1 MGVESSIQW
10 TEATWNPWHGCR
22 KVSPGCKYCY
32 MYRDKDRY
40 GQDPTTVLRSKN
52 NFNQPLKMKEPAL
65 IFTCSWSD
73 WFIEEADAWRDEAW
87 AIIKA
92 TPQHTYQILTKRP
105 ERIRHCLPADWGEGY
120 PNVWLG
126 TSVEDQEQANKR
138 IPHLLM
144 NDAVVHFVSAEPL
157 LRPVDLTKVEVNGL
171 DLFGIGLTPEE
182 KQDGPVETVNVL
194 DYESILPNMI
204 DWVIIGGESGNH
216 SGKWLYRACELDWI
230 TDLIWQCNGNRT
242 AVFVKQLGT
251 QLAKDM
257 HLSDR
262 HGGNI
267 EEWPLHLQV
276 REMPAIGVA
285 H

>member
-22 KVSPGCKYCY
+22 KVSAGCKYCY

-40 GQDPTTVLRSKN
+40 GQDPTTVLRSKG
-52 NFNQPLKMKEPAL
+52 NFNQPLKMQEPTL

-73 WFIEEADAWRDEAW
+73 FFIEEADAWRDEAW

-105 ERIRHCLPADWGEGY
+105 ERIWHCLPSDWGEGY
-120 PNVWLG
+120 SNVWLG

-138 IPHLLM
+138 IPHLLI
-144 NDAVVHFVSAEPL
+144 NDAVVHFISAEPL

-171 DLFGIGLTPEE
+171 ELFGIGLSPEE
-182 KQDGPVETVNVL
+182 LQDGPLETVNVL
-194 DYESILPNMI
+194 EDESILPNMI

-216 SGKWLYRACELDWI
+216 TGKWLYRACDLDWI
-230 TDLIWQCNGNRT
+230 ASLISQCLENGT
-242 AVFVKQLGT
+242 AAFVKQLGT
-251 QLAKDM
+251 QLAKDL

-267 EEWPLHLQV
+267 EEWPQHLQV
-276 REMPAIGVA
+276 REMPAVGVSE
-285 H
+285 

>member
-10 TEATWNPWHGCR
+10 TQATWNPWHGCR
-22 KVSPGCKYCY
+22 KVSAGCKYCY

-40 GQDPTTVLRSKN
+40 GQDPTKVLRSKG

-105 ERIRHCLPADWGEGY
+105 ERIRHCLPEDWGDGY

-144 NDAVVHFVSAEPL
+144 NDAAIHFVSAEPL
-157 LRPVDLTKVEVNGL
+157 LRPVDLTQVEVNGL
-171 DLFGIGLTPEE
+171 ELFGMGLTEEE
-182 KQDGPVETVNVL
+182 KQAGPKRFTNALSEDCWMGNKL
-194 DYESILPNMI
+194 
-204 DWVIIGGESGNH
+204 DWVIVGGESGNH
-216 SGKWLYRACELDWI
+216 TGKWLYRTCDFHWI
-230 TDLIWQCNGNRT
+230 DGLITQCQANGV

-257 HLSDR
+257 HLHDR
-262 HGGNI
+262 HGGEM
-267 EEWPLHLQV
+267 EEWPTQLQI
-276 REMPAIGVA
+276 REMPAVSVSE
-285 H
+285 